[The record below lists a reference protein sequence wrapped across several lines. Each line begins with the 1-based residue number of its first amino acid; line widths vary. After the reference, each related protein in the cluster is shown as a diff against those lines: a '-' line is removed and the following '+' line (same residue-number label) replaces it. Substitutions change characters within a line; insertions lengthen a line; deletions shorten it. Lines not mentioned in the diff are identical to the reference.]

1 MHLPISHFGMATNN
15 INRKPHLGLQPS
27 FRLQC
32 QLAGSHLRHTRLQRF
47 SRAQPRAMMSD
58 GPAYNKYR

>member
-1 MHLPISHFGMATNN
+1 MATNN